1 MSSGNYR
8 QSEEDG
14 MVISTPSSSHHATD
28 TSLAAAIGDAGRR
41 TSARTLGLIL
51 LGGSVG
57 IVATLLLLH
66 GHRMMAVPFVMPVT
80 FGIWGLAVHGERT
93 LARDGPDT
101 KIERTLL
108 RALRLAMVV
117 LGATAAVATVYAIT
131 FALTGSGGLQLR

>member
-1 MSSGNYR
+1 
-8 QSEEDG
+8 
-14 MVISTPSSSHHATD
+14 MVISTPSSSHAND

-51 LGGSVG
+51 LGGTVG
-57 IVATLLLLH
+57 FVAIVLLFR

-80 FGIWGLAVHGERT
+80 FGIWGLAVHGERI
-93 LARDGPDT
+93 LEGDGADT